1 MTDGFRLG
9 DYDYRL
15 PLDQIAQ
22 HPAPERVA
30 SRLMVVDRRSGR
42 IEHRSFPDLTD
53 YLGHGDCLVLNDS
66 RVFPA
71 RLQGVK
77 PTGGKVEF
85 FLLHFPL
92 TCGPGMARARALVRC
107 SKPLHVGQTVRIADF
122 LDVTVS
128 GFPGDGQTD
137 IELHFEGDL
146 LSVLTAC
153 GKVPLP
159 PYIRRPQTTAD
170 RDRYQTVYARRV
182 GSVAAPTAGLHFTEE
197 QLSRIREKGVTLAWV
212 TLHVGYGT
220 FAPVR
225 KEDIREHRIHAE
237 WVKVPEETVES
248 IRDTRLR
255 GGRVMAVGTTT
266 VRALEAAADAR
277 GGIRGFEG
285 LCDLYILPGH
295 RFQVVDRLLTNFH
308 LPRSSLL
315 ILVSAFAGRER
326 IISAYQEA
334 VDCGYRFYSYG
345 DAMCIL

>member
-15 PLDQIAQ
+15 PLHQIAQ
-22 HPAPERVA
+22 HPASERVA
-30 SRLMVVDRRSGR
+30 SRLMVVDRCSGQ

-53 YLGHGDCLVLNDS
+53 YLAQGDCLVLNDS

-92 TCGPGMARARALVRC
+92 LCGPGMARAAALVRS
-107 SKPLHVGQTVRIADF
+107 SKPLRGGQIVRIADS

-128 GFPGDGQTD
+128 GLPENGQTD
-137 IELHFEGDL
+137 VELHFEGDL

-153 GKVPLP
+153 GMVPLP
-159 PYIRRPQTTAD
+159 PYIRRPQTAED
-170 RDRYQTVYARRV
+170 RDRYQTVYAKSV

-197 QLSRIREKGVTLAWV
+197 QLSRIREKGVTLVWV

-225 KEDIREHRIHAE
+225 TEDIREHRIHAE
-237 WVKVPEETVES
+237 WVRVPEETVEK
-248 IRDTRLR
+248 IKTARLR
-255 GGRVMAVGTTT
+255 RGRVMAVGTTT
-266 VRALEAAADAR
+266 VRALEAAADATA
-277 GGIRGFEG
+277 GIRSFEG

-295 RFQVVDRLLTNFH
+295 RFHVVDRLLTNFH

-315 ILVSAFAGRER
+315 ILVSAFAGRGR

-334 VDCGYRFYSYG
+334 VDHGYRFYSYG